1 MCCKE
6 GRHVPREN
14 MPITPEV
21 LQWARERAPFTIE
34 EIRTKFPSIE
44 DWEQGTSAPTYPQ
57 LEKLSDTLKV
67 PIAVFFFSEPPDV
80 PPIRES
86 FRTLPDANFAALP
99 RAMHVMLRKAKTLQI
114 NLAELNEGHNPA
126 ERYILRDIRFTPNMD
141 VPEMARRLRE
151 YLGISMETQVSWSD
165 SDVAF
170 EAWRT
175 VLEQHGIAVFKD
187 AFRENLYSG
196 FCLYDENFPLIYIN
210 NSAKTRQTF
219 TLFHELAH
227 LLFNISWI
235 DTHSEETERELQPFD
250 RHIEATCNRFAA
262 EFLLPNERFQS
273 EIRDFSATEETAV
286 ILARRYHISRESVFR
301 RFLEQGYI
309 AEEQYRQAAHRWANQ
324 LQTGGGGNPYWTK
337 ISYLGVSYI
346 NLAFSR
352 YYQNQI
358 TEPQL
363 ADYLDTKVKNLSK
376 LEDYFGRKTV

>member
-1 MCCKE
+1 MRCRE
-6 GRHVPREN
+6 GRHVPREK

-21 LQWARERAPFTIE
+21 LKWARERAHFSIE
-34 EIRTKFPSIE
+34 EIRTKFPSVE
-44 DWEQGTSAPTYPQ
+44 AWEQGSSAPTYVQ
-57 LEKLSDTLKV
+57 LERLSESLKV
-67 PIAVFFFSEPPDV
+67 PIAVFFFNEPPDV

-99 RAMHVMLRKAKTLQI
+99 RTMHVMLRKAKSLQI
-114 NLAELNEGHNPA
+114 NLAELNEGRNPA
-126 ERYILRDIRFTPNMD
+126 EHYILRDIRFTPGMN
-141 VPEMARRLRE
+141 VPDMARRLRE
-151 YLGISMETQVSWSD
+151 YLGISMETQVNWPD

-175 VLEQHGIAVFKD
+175 ELEQHGIAVFKD
-187 AFRENLYSG
+187 AFREQLYSG
-196 FCLYDENFPLIYIN
+196 FCLYDETFPLIYIN

-227 LLFNISWI
+227 LLFNISGI
-235 DTHSEETERELQPFD
+235 DTFSEEPQGDLQTLD
-250 RHIEATCNRFAA
+250 RQIEVTCNRFAA
-262 EFLLPNERFQS
+262 EFLFPLERFES
-273 EIRDFSATEETAV
+273 EIRNLSATEETAV
-286 ILARRYHISRESVFR
+286 VLARRYHISREFVFR

-309 AEEQYRQAAHRWANQ
+309 ADEQYRQAAHRWANQ
-324 LQTGGGGNPYWTK
+324 FQTGGGGNHYWTK
-337 ISYLGVSYI
+337 ISYLGASYI

-376 LEDYFGRKTV
+376 LEDYFGRKMV